1 MEISV
6 IGPGYVGLVTAVVFS
21 EMGNNVRCVGRRQ
34 EQVDALSSG
43 KVTIYEPG
51 LEEIMVRNLKNGRL
65 KFTVDVRQAVSDSEI
80 VFICVGTP
88 PGQDGSSD
96 LSAVYNA
103 AETVGDLITKY
114 TIVVNKST
122 VPVGTADQVREII
135 ESRLKKRNVQCDF
148 DVVSNPEF
156 LKEGDALND
165 FMKPDRIV
173 VGTSSEKAAM
183 KMRELYSGFS
193 LMKDKLIF
201 MDVRSSEMTK
211 YASNCMLAA
220 KISFIN
226 EIANICERVGA
237 DVACVRQGVGSDRR
251 IGYQFIYP
259 GAGYGGS
266 CFPKDV
272 KALISTAR
280 KSSYTPE
287 LLEAIE
293 NVNARQKKI
302 IAQKILDF
310 FELDVQGRTL
320 AVWGLAFKPNTDDV
334 REAPAFELIRLLTDK
349 GMKIRAYDPIAG
361 SKSREKLAQ
370 NPLVSIF
377 DDQYQVLEQADALA
391 IMTEWNEFRNPDFSI
406 MAEKLASTVV
416 FDGRN
421 IFDPGYMSE
430 KGFRYYGIGRP
441 GHEGSSACTWDSGF
455 TK

>member
-96 LSAVYNA
+96 LSAVYKA

-122 VPVGTADQVREII
+122 VPVGTADRVREII

-165 FMKPDRIV
+165 FLKPDRIV

-183 KMRELYSGFS
+183 KMKELYSGFS
-193 LMKDKLIF
+193 LMQDKLIF

-280 KSSYTPE
+280 KSAYTPE

-302 IAQKILDF
+302 VAQKF
-310 FELDVQGRTL
+310 FRL
-320 AVWGLAFKPNTDDV
+320 P
-334 REAPAFELIRLLTDK
+334 PARFTVIRK
-349 GMKIRAYDPIAG
+349 FIPRWKAI
-361 SKSREKLAQ
+361 
-370 NPLVSIF
+370 
-377 DDQYQVLEQADALA
+377 QV
-391 IMTEWNEFRNPDFSI
+391 M
-406 MAEKLASTVV
+406 
-416 FDGRN
+416 
-421 IFDPGYMSE
+421 
-430 KGFRYYGIGRP
+430 
-441 GHEGSSACTWDSGF
+441 
-455 TK
+455 

>member
-6 IGPGYVGLVTAVVFS
+6 IGPGYVGLVTAVVFA
-21 EMGNNVRCVGRRQ
+21 EMGNNVRCVGRRP
-34 EQVDALSSG
+34 EQVDALSAG

-51 LEEIMVRNLKNGRL
+51 LEEIMRRNLKNGRL
-65 KFTVDVRQAVSDSEI
+65 KFTTDTAGAVGASEI

-88 PGQDGSSD
+88 PSRDGSPD
-96 LSAVYNA
+96 MSAVHKV
-103 AETVGDLITKY
+103 AETVGDLITNY

-122 VPVGTADQVREII
+122 VPVGTADRVTEII
-135 ESRLKKRNVQCDF
+135 QSRLDGRMVQCPF

-173 VGTSSEKAAM
+173 IGAPSERAAM
-183 KMRELYSGFS
+183 KMKELYSGFS

-226 EIANICERVGA
+226 EIANICEKVGA

-251 IGYQFIYP
+251 IGYHFIYP

-272 KALISTAR
+272 KAMISTAE
-280 KSSYTPE
+280 SHECFPE
-287 LLEAIE
+287 LLQAVE
-293 NVNARQKKI
+293 NVNERQKM
-302 IAQKILDF
+302 
-310 FELDVQGRTL
+310 VVGRKVLKHFSDKVDDKTL

-334 REAPAFELIRLLTDK
+334 REAPAFELIKEVTGK
-349 GMKIRAYDPIAG
+349 GMKVRAYDPVAG
-361 SKSREKLAQ
+361 ARCRDRLAG
-370 NPLVSIF
+370 NDLVSIV
-377 DDQYQVLEQADALA
+377 DDQYEALEQADALA
-391 IMTEWNEFRNPDFSI
+391 IMTEWNEFRSPDFSL
-406 MAEKLASTVV
+406 MAHKLINPVI

-430 KGFRYYGIGRP
+430 KGFEYYGIGRLKN
-441 GHEGSSACTWDSGF
+441 GASACTWDSGLS
-455 TK
+455 